1 MNNNYEYLVSE
12 TSIKTKEGKEITFIV
27 VSIVINNLPLE
38 IGRFIK
44 DDKILQMQEIAKSFT
59 NK

>member
-44 DDKILQMQEIAKSFT
+44 DDKILQMQELAKSFT